1 VNDYDYVV
9 LKLVQTAERFPD
21 RVAIVDEWCDVLGN
35 QCMVGAAGGARPGSL
50 TASSGVRI
58 PVTEWSDERFRAILK
73 AIPLSPSPIGTLIMG
88 GVVSLSDKRMPWG
101 QIVKELGLVPGEAP
115 GEATPEKFDTV
126 DAVDRGRINGGVCD
140 LSVAPETGKPVNLKD
155 EEAVNEKDSRAVCSA
170 EPDPA
175 DVVCSHAQAELDYA
189 PAG

>member
-1 VNDYDYVV
+1 MNDYDYVV

-101 QIVKELGLVPGEAP
+101 QIVKELGLVPGRHLGRLRLRSLTRWMLWIAV
-115 GEATPEKFDTV
+115 GSTV
-126 DAVDRGRINGGVCD
+126 VFVTCLWLLRLV
-140 LSVAPETGKPVNLKD
+140 SP
-155 EEAVNEKDSRAVCSA
+155 
-170 EPDPA
+170 
-175 DVVCSHAQAELDYA
+175 
-189 PAG
+189 